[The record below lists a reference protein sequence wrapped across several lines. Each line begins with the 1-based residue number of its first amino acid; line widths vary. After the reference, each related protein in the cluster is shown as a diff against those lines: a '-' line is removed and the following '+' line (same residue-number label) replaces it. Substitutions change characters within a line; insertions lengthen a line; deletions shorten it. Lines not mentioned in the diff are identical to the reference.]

1 MSLITKQ
8 IKRLREYADNRKG
21 EIADIC
27 REAADTIENLSEKVR
42 AANMERSSAYYNGG
56 WIPVNDNL
64 PKAGEYD
71 GDVAKYYL
79 VQNEYGEMLVASYT
93 HSEDWEQIHQSYTIE
108 EEIVA
113 WMPLPKP
120 YKSQESEG

>member
-27 REAADTIENLSEKVR
+27 REAADTIEMLSEKVR

-56 WIPVNDNL
+56 WIPVSERL
-64 PKAGEYD
+64 PEEPGT
-71 GDVAKYYL
+71 YL
-79 VQNEYGEMLVASYT
+79 V
-93 HSEDWEQIHQSYTIE
+93 TIDYKKHGTGITTLWFHNK
-108 EEIVA
+108 EIGWDLSVIDAVIA
-113 WMPLPKP
+113 WQPLPKP
-120 YKSQESEG
+120 FQEEN